1 MITIQWIVLVCR
13 SLSRR
18 DSEMRNKPCI
28 TVHIISPWFA
38 RLIFDSHAWST
49 AVSRTGSIFEID
61 HWAFTIQF
69 VYMLQGLFRVSWCA
83 SPKFKS
89 ALRNGIF
96 QHSKAFEHWSP
107 GQNPNRQCFHRS
119 QFFAFVSL
127 RNFLLL
133 MLFSPVGDL
142 RVFQDFNRGVFSGVV
157 GEPMISVFYESA
169 S

>member
-1 MITIQWIVLVCR
+1 MNSP
-13 SLSRR
+13 SLPFSKHRR

-28 TVHIISPWFA
+28 TVHIISPWICSTDFWQ
-38 RLIFDSHAWST
+38 STAWST
-49 AVSRTGSIFEID
+49 AVSGTGSIFEID

-69 VYMLQGLFRVSWCA
+69 LYMLQGLFRVSWCA

-107 GQNPNRQCFHRS
+107 GRNPNRQCFHRS

-127 RNFLLL
+127 RNFLLI

-142 RVFQDFNRGVFSGVV
+142 RVFQDFNRGVFSGVL
-157 GEPMISVFYESA
+157 GEPMISVLYESA

>member
-1 MITIQWIVLVCR
+1 MHCTKLYKTIYSTIIQSIVLVCR
-13 SLSRR
+13 SLSRK

-28 TVHIISPWFA
+28 TVHIIYPW
-38 RLIFDSHAWST
+38 ICST
-49 AVSRTGSIFEID
+49 DFWQSTVSGSIFEID
-61 HWAFTIQF
+61 HW
-69 VYMLQGLFRVSWCA
+69 VYRIWITVCYSAYSA
-83 SPKFKS
+83 SIVAPKLKS

-107 GQNPNRQCFHRS
+107 GRNPNRQCFHCS

-142 RVFQDFNRGVFSGVV
+142 RVF
-157 GEPMISVFYESA
+157 
-169 S
+169 